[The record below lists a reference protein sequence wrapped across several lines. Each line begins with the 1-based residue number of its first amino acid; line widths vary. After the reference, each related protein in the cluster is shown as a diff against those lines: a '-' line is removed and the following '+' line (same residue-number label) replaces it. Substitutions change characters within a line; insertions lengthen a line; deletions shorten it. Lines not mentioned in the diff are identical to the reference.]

1 MEHFELMENF
11 NHGSPVSE
19 VSKYTSSNNSLAMTD
34 GCLIIGDNKKK
45 LVFNSNI
52 EANPFIGLIEYKKLP
67 KDFFLRASFSCREM
81 DDTSKFTT
89 LRNLTTQIKI
99 HAESK
104 WKY

>member
-1 MEHFELMENF
+1 
-11 NHGSPVSE
+11 
-19 VSKYTSSNNSLAMTD
+19 MTD

-99 HAESK
+99 HAGSK
-104 WKY
+104 